1 MPVNPET
8 TSLSVL
14 DMARAGR
21 FEEIH
26 GLFAPGLRTLLSADT
41 LRTAWTTEIGRR
53 GPVRS
58 VGIPVS
64 EEIRPGV
71 LVTRIPV
78 SCERDG
84 MTLVVTMT
92 AAGELAGLQ
101 IAPTGTSEQG
111 PAWEPPAYADPATF
125 DERDVTVGSGPL
137 AVPGTLSLPRG
148 SGPWPGI
155 VLLAGS
161 GPNDRDGTLGRNRIL
176 KDVAWG
182 LATRGVA
189 VLRFDKVTHAH
200 PREASGDAG
209 FTVADEYV
217 PHAIAAVRLLQ
228 AQPTVDPGR
237 VFVLGHSLGGT
248 VAPRVAAADGS
259 IAGLVLLAGGAQP
272 MHWAAVRQ
280 VRYLASLDPATAAAV
295 APMIETMT
303 RQATTIDGPD
313 LSPSTPPADLPFGV
327 PPAYWLDLRAYDPA
341 AAAAALDL
349 PILVLQGGRD
359 YQVTLAE
366 DLARWEAALG
376 GRPGVTIRVFPADN
390 HFFFQGTGPSSPA
403 ELEPAQHVDEAVVDE
418 IAGWLGRVVLRTDE
432 VPGTPA

>member
-14 DMARAGR
+14 DMARRGQ

-26 GLFAPGLRTLLSADT
+26 GRFAPGLRTLLTADAI
-41 LRTAWTTEIGRR
+41 RTAWTTEIDRL

-58 VGIPVS
+58 VGTPVS
-64 EEIRPGV
+64 EEVRPGV
-71 LVTRIPV
+71 LVIKVPV
-78 SCERDG
+78 RCEHDG
-84 MTLVVTMT
+84 MTFVVTMT

-101 IAPTGTSEQG
+101 LAPAEVNEPA
-111 PAWEPPAYADPATF
+111 PAWEPPSYADRATF

-137 AVPGTLSLPRG
+137 AVPGTMTVPCG
-148 SGPWPGI
+148 SGPRPGI
-155 VLLAGS
+155 VLLSGS

-176 KDVAWG
+176 RDIAWG
-182 LATRGVA
+182 LATRGIA

-200 PREASGDAG
+200 RAECASDEGL
-209 FTVADEYV
+209 TIVDEYV

-228 AQPTVDPGR
+228 AQPTVDPRR

-248 VAPRVAAADGS
+248 VAPRVAAADAS

-341 AAAAALDL
+341 ATAATLDT

-359 YQVTLAE
+359 YQVTLAD
-366 DLARWEAALG
+366 DLARWETALA
-376 GRPGVTIRVFPADN
+376 GRPGVKIRVFPADN
-390 HFFFQGTGPSSPA
+390 HFFFPGTGPSSPA
-403 ELEPAQHVDEAVVDE
+403 ELEPAQHVDEAVIEE
-418 IAGWLGRVVLRTDE
+418 IAGWLRGVAAWTDWE
-432 VPGTPA
+432 AGAPA